1 MAIFNGYV
9 SLPEGNHHSSYGN
22 LEVEDLA
29 TFAAAF
35 ADCNAWGGGELTR
48 GRGDK
53 HMEKPWGNHGEREYH
68 GENHGKT
75 MGKPWGNYHSSF
87 EFPVF
92 PCFSE
97 VLAHS
102 QVYELSCMSY
112 LFVKHNSCLPLN
124 STSSIF
130 FPAEI
135 KVPQGDA
142 PLS

>member
-75 MGKPWGNYHSSF
+75 IIP
-87 EFPVF
+87 
-92 PCFSE
+92 
-97 VLAHS
+97 
-102 QVYELSCMSY
+102 
-112 LFVKHNSCLPLN
+112 PLN
-124 STSSIF
+124 SLSF
-130 FPAEI
+130 HVFPRFLLIAKFMNSHACPI
-135 KVPQGDA
+135 Y
-142 PLS
+142 L

>member
-53 HMEKPWGNHGEREYH
+53 HMEKPWGNY
-68 GENHGKT
+68 
-75 MGKPWGNYHSSF
+75 PSSV

>member
-75 MGKPWGNYHSSF
+75 MGKLSF
-87 EFPVF
+87 
-92 PCFSE
+92 
-97 VLAHS
+97 L
-102 QVYELSCMSY
+102 L
-112 LFVKHNSCLPLN
+112 
-124 STSSIF
+124 
-130 FPAEI
+130 
-135 KVPQGDA
+135 
-142 PLS
+142 